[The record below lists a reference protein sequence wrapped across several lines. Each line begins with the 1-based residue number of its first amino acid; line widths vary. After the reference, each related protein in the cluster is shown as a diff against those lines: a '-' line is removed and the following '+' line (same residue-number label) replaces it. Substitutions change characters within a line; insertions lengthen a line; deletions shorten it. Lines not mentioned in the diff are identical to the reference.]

1 MKTHF
6 LIFFLF
12 LMGLLKSQE
21 PDTTVVTEPDSIN
34 VQSPLLPSSTGSSDT
49 SSAQSDTS
57 SNSLGLQPPEQSG
70 STSDTSSIEGVIF
83 PDSVDPQD
91 AILNDPNP
99 DTVLFEIKFT
109 PAHRTVGFPTDTVLT
124 IAFSKSVR
132 NINDTPVSNEQIS
145 NLIALKSMKTNGP
158 DVSFKADVNTEGT
171 LVTIRPESELDDDQR
186 FFFSLSAGLEDEF
199 NNPIKPVTIRFSTK
213 VKVALLDFTLPGLSS
228 IENRSLL
235 SYVRYELNATGVAM
249 CLERQEMM
257 DKLKENAIDPS
268 GCQADDCAFE
278 IGKALGVTNIVRV
291 TFGRLEKSEDYVT
304 ERVVLSGD
312 VAMRLLD
319 VNNQKLKRNIHRE
332 FSGGLYHL
340 GRFVRRMTWDLLKV
354 EPTKERFGADV
365 ESTSLFE
372 KIKNEV
378 TELIASPREW
388 VITHPEFAIGV
399 GALLL
404 LSVGATLVFGSQ
416 EAPDIGGPPNYPE
429 VP

>member
-132 NINDTPVSNEQIS
+132 N
-145 NLIALKSMKTNGP
+145 M
-158 DVSFKADVNTEGT
+158 
-171 LVTIRPESELDDDQR
+171 
-186 FFFSLSAGLEDEF
+186 
-199 NNPIKPVTIRFSTK
+199 
-213 VKVALLDFTLPGLSS
+213 
-228 IENRSLL
+228 
-235 SYVRYELNATGVAM
+235 
-249 CLERQEMM
+249 
-257 DKLKENAIDPS
+257 
-268 GCQADDCAFE
+268 
-278 IGKALGVTNIVRV
+278 
-291 TFGRLEKSEDYVT
+291 
-304 ERVVLSGD
+304 
-312 VAMRLLD
+312 
-319 VNNQKLKRNIHRE
+319 
-332 FSGGLYHL
+332 
-340 GRFVRRMTWDLLKV
+340 
-354 EPTKERFGADV
+354 
-365 ESTSLFE
+365 
-372 KIKNEV
+372 
-378 TELIASPREW
+378 
-388 VITHPEFAIGV
+388 
-399 GALLL
+399 
-404 LSVGATLVFGSQ
+404 
-416 EAPDIGGPPNYPE
+416 
-429 VP
+429 